1 MIDETNHWQSTKA
14 FSVYSV
20 LVKCKTNAM
29 PLAHVLAVLQRDF
42 LPRYDADDVLRGVEF
57 LKSRGL
63 ASDDDGVLRAL
74 HSAGPHRPVPLKR
87 TNEDTELELDI

>member
-57 LKSRGL
+57 LKARGL
-63 ASDDDGVLRAL
+63 VRDTDGILSAV
-74 HSAGPHRPVPLKR
+74 HSAGPHRPVRLKR
-87 TNEDTELELDI
+87 TQEDAELELDV